1 MSQEYLRAHLKHL
14 GVPTYSPDIEL
25 DIEIDEEEPYEME
38 PLPDDHPCCD
48 CTALR
53 TDSGVPYCFLPRC
66 DKEIFKL
73 SEDDE

>member
-1 MSQEYLRAHLKHL
+1 MDDKPNRHTLKRYDIPL
-14 GVPTYSPDIEL
+14 YEPDIEL
-25 DIEIDEEEPYEME
+25 DIEPDETVAVE